1 MKKTLK
7 MLSFLTCLVL
17 TLTAVFCAVAEEK
30 TYTVGIGQFAEHGS
44 LDNCRTGFL
53 QGLEEAGLK
62 EGVDFT
68 VDYQNGELTLNE
80 GTSE

>member
-30 TYTVGIGQFAEHGS
+30 TYTVGIGQFA
-44 LDNCRTGFL
+44 
-53 QGLEEAGLK
+53 
-62 EGVDFT
+62 
-68 VDYQNGELTLNE
+68 
-80 GTSE
+80 